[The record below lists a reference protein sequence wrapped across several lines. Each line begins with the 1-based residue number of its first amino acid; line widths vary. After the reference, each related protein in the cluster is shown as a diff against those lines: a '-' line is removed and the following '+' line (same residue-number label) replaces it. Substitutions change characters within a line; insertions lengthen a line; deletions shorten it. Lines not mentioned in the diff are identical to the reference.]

1 MLDVEMH
8 IGVLHGMELG
18 YQEEVQSM
26 RGQQATCD
34 FGGSPFSPVVTR
46 AEAADAFRR
55 CGQWCQDDSGA
66 ASSGSS
72 AAYAPSPGPD
82 ASGLAEVQRVYPTL
96 WELGRGLGSLK
107 PDLSFSQ
114 GARTIPRNEPHDGEA
129 GARN

>member
-1 MLDVEMH
+1 ML
-8 IGVLHGMELG
+8 
-18 YQEEVQSM
+18 S
-26 RGQQATCD
+26 T
-34 FGGSPFSPVVTR
+34 ST
-46 AEAADAFRR
+46 
-55 CGQWCQDDSGA
+55 
-66 ASSGSS
+66 

-114 GARTIPRNEPHDGEA
+114 RRTIPRNECNEPHDGEA